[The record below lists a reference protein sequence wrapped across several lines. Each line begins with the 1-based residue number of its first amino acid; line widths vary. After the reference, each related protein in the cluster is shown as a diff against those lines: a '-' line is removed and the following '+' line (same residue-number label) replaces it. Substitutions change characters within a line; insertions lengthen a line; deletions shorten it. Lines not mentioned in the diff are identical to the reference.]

1 MWIVRPT
8 LAQLNT
14 PVPITQLARLGVVL
28 LTIVIALF
36 KFLNLHSAW
45 LMVGIIGWILC
56 MYLLMIGNMVTTGKV
71 KAKGAKSRRK
81 RWFPF
86 FYR

>member
-1 MWIVRPT
+1 MWITRPS
-8 LAQLNT
+8 LALLLT
-14 PVPITQLARLGVVL
+14 PVPITQLARLGLVM
-28 LTIVIALF
+28 LTILIATF
-36 KFLNLHSAW
+36 KFLHLHAAW

-71 KAKGAKSRRK
+71 KAKGAKGRRK